1 MKLASLWL
9 AALSLLSSAFLAVA
23 TDNAPRCR
31 PWEVDTKPRVFILS
45 DICNEPDDAQ
55 SLVRLLTHA
64 DQYDIK
70 GLVATTSYWLNYT
83 TAPDEIEKIVRKY
96 GQVLGNLQVHG
107 HGQFPTE
114 EHLLSI
120 IRSGPTSYG
129 LAAVDALD
137 AGGHISDGASLLVDT
152 VDASTEPLY
161 VQVWGGANTLA
172 EALRHA
178 QSTRSQAEV
187 LDFCEKIR
195 VYAISD
201 QDNAGAWIRHEF
213 PQIRYIASVHSWNT
227 YGLAAW
233 SGISGEAFY
242 GFDEGGPDSRLVS
255 QEWAKTH
262 IQLGPLGEA
271 YPGIMFIMEGDS
283 PALLFSMQ
291 NGLNAPEH
299 PEWGG
304 WGGRYAPSSHG
315 SRHFA
320 DTADHVV
327 GKSGRTYTS
336 NHATIWRWRRAYQS
350 EFAARMQWTLH
361 GSVDARTSHPPVVVV
376 NGSCGS
382 RALELEVEA
391 GSSVTLDASESY
403 DVDSGKGAALEF
415 AWWMYGEVTATQWQV
430 RWEVPEL
437 AIHREHGIPG
447 GSKVVVDVPAADR
460 ACKAPRALHMADDA
474 MQECQIYHV
483 ILEVTGPGSPQL
495 TRYRRVVLK
504 VKLPETDAELRD
516 SSSLHEEL

>member
-1 MKLASLWL
+1 MKLAIPLF
-9 AALSLLSSAFLAVA
+9 APVSLLLGVA
-23 TDNAPRCR
+23 AADDALRCR
-31 PWEVDTKPRVFILS
+31 PWEVDIKPRVFILS

-55 SLVRLLTHA
+55 SMIRLLTHA

-83 TAPDEIEKIVRKY
+83 TAPDEIEKIVGSY
-96 GQVLGNLQVHG
+96 GKVVENLQVHG

-114 EHLLSI
+114 DYLLSI
-120 IRSGPTSYG
+120 IRSGPKSYG
-129 LAAVDALD
+129 LAAVDALN
-137 AGGHISDGASLLVDT
+137 AGEQISDGAKLLIDAVD
-152 VDASTEPLY
+152 DSTEPLY

-172 EALRHA
+172 QALHHV
-178 QSTRSQAEV
+178 QSTRLQPEL

-201 QDNAGAWIRHEF
+201 QDNTGAWIRREF
-213 PQIRYIASVHSWNT
+213 PQIKYIASVHSWNA

-233 SGISGEAFY
+233 SGISGEGFY
-242 GFDEGGPDSRLVS
+242 GFDKGGPDTELVS
-255 QEWAKTH
+255 NEWVKTN
-262 IQLGPLGEA
+262 IQLGQLGES
-271 YPGIMFIMEGDS
+271 YPDIMFIMEGDS
-283 PALLFSMQ
+283 PALLFTMQ

-315 SRHFA
+315 SGHFA

-327 GKSGRTYTS
+327 GKSGRTYVS
-336 NHATIWRWRRAYQS
+336 NHATIWRWRQAFQN

-361 GSVDARTSHPPVVVV
+361 DSVDARTSQPPVVVV

-382 RALELEVEA
+382 SAVELEVEA
-391 GSSVTLDASESY
+391 GASVALDASESY
-403 DVDSGKGAALEF
+403 DPHSGKGAGILRF

-437 AIHREHGIPG
+437 AIHRDESASG
-447 GSKVVVDVPAADR
+447 GSKVVVDVPPADT
-460 ACKAPRALHMADDA
+460 ACRAPRALHMADDVKPV
-474 MQECQIYHV
+474 CQVYHV
-483 ILEVTGPGSPQL
+483 ILEVTGPGSPAL

-504 VKLPETDAELRD
+504 VRLPEGETEAGDA
-516 SSSLHEEL
+516 SPAHEEL